1 MSKYPITSKEN
12 SLRIRV
18 AIRRVFLD
26 VWDPIGI
33 SDEPMARD
41 EYDSYLGGMFELLMD
56 NASDAK
62 LKEYLDEVVSYMG
75 MDSSHHS
82 DADVIKALRAIDLQ
96 KD

>member
-1 MSKYPITSKEN
+1 M
-12 SLRIRV
+12 
-18 AIRRVFLD
+18 FLD

-33 SDEPMARD
+33 SDEPMAQD

-75 MDSSHHS
+75 MDSSRRS

>member
-1 MSKYPITSKEN
+1 
-12 SLRIRV
+12 
-18 AIRRVFLD
+18 
-26 VWDPIGI
+26 
-33 SDEPMARD
+33 MAQD

-75 MDSSHHS
+75 MDSSRRS